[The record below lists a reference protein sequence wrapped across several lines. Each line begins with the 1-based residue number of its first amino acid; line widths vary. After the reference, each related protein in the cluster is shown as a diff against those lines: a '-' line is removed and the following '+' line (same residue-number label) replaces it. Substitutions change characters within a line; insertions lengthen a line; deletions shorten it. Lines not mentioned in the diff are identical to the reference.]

1 MLLAWHGSIAAPI
14 LVRGDDGL
22 EVLLPRPA
30 QRIVSLAPHL
40 TELIYAAGAGEKL
53 VAVSA
58 YSDFPEAAKK
68 LPQVG
73 DSSNLD
79 IERLI
84 ILKPD
89 LVLAW
94 KSNINRFDVERL
106 RRMGVPVWVSETRKL
121 GDIPAR
127 IREIGLLAG
136 SLPTAEKA
144 AEDFEQRL
152 AEIQRLAVAKQS
164 VTTFIEIWHDPLL
177 SVNGEHIMSEVVRLC
192 GGKNVLDDAKV
203 LTPAIGLETL
213 LEANPQAVIGGG
225 SASNDEDFR
234 GVWANQSSLRAVRN
248 GHLFHLNP
256 DWIQRATPRMLLGI
270 ELVCRSFERVRNSST
285 R

>member
-1 MLLAWHGSIAAPI
+1 
-14 LVRGDDGL
+14 LVRGDDGV
-22 EVLLPRPA
+22 EVQLSRPA

-84 ILKPD
+84 VLKPD

-94 KSNINRFDVERL
+94 KSNISPFNVERL

-121 GDIPAR
+121 GDIAAR
-127 IREIGLLAG
+127 IREIGLLTDT
-136 SLPTAEKA
+136 LPTAEKA
-144 AEDFEQRL
+144 AHDFEQRI
-152 AEIQRLAVAKQS
+152 ADIQLIAIGKQTVS
-164 VTTFIEIWHDPLL
+164 TFIEIWHDPLL
-177 SVNGEHIMSEVVRLC
+177 SVNGEHIMSEVVGLC
-192 GGKNVLDDAKV
+192 GGKNVLDHAKV

-213 LEANPQAVIGGG
+213 LEANPQAIIGGG
-225 SASNDEDFR
+225 SASNDDDFR
-234 GVWANQSSLRAVRN
+234 RVWANHPSLRAVRN

-256 DWIQRATPRMLLGI
+256 DWIQRATPRILLGAEI
-270 ELVCRSFERVRNSST
+270 VCRSLAGVRQSASP
-285 R
+285 